1 MARAIFFVGAVA
13 VFMFALGGV
22 ARPDGNTGTVRG
34 IVRSPDGR
42 PVCGLLVTAQS
53 NREGEWVVRTN
64 PDGTYL
70 FLALFPGD
78 VNITFLS
85 REPIELRTW
94 VSPNLNSVV
103 NVTVSSSERRSGCHT
118 G

>member
-1 MARAIFFVGAVA
+1 MVRAICFVSVVA
-13 VFMFALGGV
+13 ALMVALGGV

-42 PVCGLLVTAQS
+42 PVCGLMVTAES

-78 VNITFLS
+78 VDITFLS
-85 REPIELRTW
+85 REPVERRTW

-103 NVTVSSSERRSGCHT
+103 NVTVPSSERRLGCRS
-118 G
+118 